1 MISIKVK
8 FRASTVPTRIG
19 AIFFQ
24 IIQHRVIKQIATPY
38 HIYEHEWD
46 EDYEIIRMDKSVYS
60 RRTYLADIERKIIRD
75 IDKLYLIA
83 SQTDDMVT
91 VIDFYAKS
99 CRESTLFPFIE
110 RVSNEL
116 YAIGRLKTAQSH
128 RVSLRSFS
136 AFREGKDID
145 FSAITSHIIKQYE
158 YYLKAKFLSNNTISF
173 YMRLLRAVYNR
184 AVSEGL
190 TIQNYPFKGVYV
202 GVDKTIKRAVSSK
215 IISQLKRLDLSAKK
229 DLELSRDL
237 FMFSFYARGMAFVDI
252 AHLTQSH
259 IQNGYIVY
267 NRHKTGQELR
277 IKIESCLMD
286 IIFRYEGGVPYLLP
300 ILSRYKNYE
309 TALRLHNARL
319 KQISEMMGVDKPLTS
334 YVSRHSWASIAK
346 QRGIATQI
354 ISESLGHCNEK
365 TTLIY
370 LTSLD
375 RNVIDKA
382 NEMLLAEI

>member
-8 FRASTVPTRIG
+8 FRASTIPTRIG

-24 IIQHRVIKQIATPY
+24 IIQHRVVKQITTSY
-38 HIYEHEWD
+38 KIYEHEWN
-46 EDYEIIRMDKSVYS
+46 EEYEVIQMNKSAYS
-60 RRTYLADIERKIIRD
+60 RRTYLADIEQKIIRD

-83 SQTDDMVT
+83 SQTNDMVT

-99 CRESTLFPFIE
+99 CRESTLFPFTE
-110 RVSNEL
+110 RVANEL

-145 FSAITSHIIKQYE
+145 FNAITSHLIKQYE
-158 YYLKAKFLSNNTISF
+158 HYLKAKSLSNNTISF
-173 YMRLLRAVYNR
+173 YMRLLRVVYNR
-184 AVSEGL
+184 AVNEGL
-190 TIQNYPFKGVYV
+190 TMQNYPFKGVYV
-202 GVDKTIKRAVSSK
+202 GVDKTIKRAVGSK
-215 IISQLKRLDLSAKK
+215 TISQLKRFDLSAKK

-237 FMFSFYARGMAFVDI
+237 FMFSFYARGMAFVDV

-277 IKIESCLMD
+277 IKIESCLME
-286 IIFRYEGGVPYLLP
+286 IISSYKDGTLYLLP

-309 TALRLHNARL
+309 TALRLHNTRL
-319 KQISEMMGVDKPLTS
+319 KQISEMMGLDKPLTS

-346 QRGIATQI
+346 QKGISTQI
-354 ISESLGHCNEK
+354 ISESLGHSNEK

-370 LTSLD
+370 LALLD
-375 RNVIDKA
+375 SNVIDKA

>member
-8 FRASTVPTRIG
+8 FRVSIVPAKTG

-24 IIQHRVIKQIATPY
+24 IIQHRVVKQITTPY
-38 HIYEHEWD
+38 KIYEHEWD
-46 EDYEIIRMDKSVYS
+46 EKYEVIRIDKASYC
-60 RRTYLADIERKIIRD
+60 RRTYLTEIDQKITRD
-75 IDKLYLIA
+75 IDKLYQIA
-83 SQTDDMVT
+83 SQTDDMESI
-91 VIDFYAKS
+91 IDFYAKS
-99 CRESTLFPFIE
+99 CRESTLFPFTE
-110 RVSNEL
+110 RVSSEL
-116 YAIGRLKTAQSH
+116 CAIGRLKTAQSH

-145 FSAITSHIIKQYE
+145 FNTITSHLIKQYE
-158 YYLKAKFLSNNTISF
+158 CYLKAKSLCNNTISF

-190 TIQNYPFKGVYV
+190 TMQNYPFKGVYV

-237 FMFSFYARGMAFVDI
+237 FMFSFYTRGMAFVDI

-259 IQNGYIVY
+259 MQSSYIVY

-277 IKIESCLMD
+277 IKIESCLME
-286 IIFRYEGGVPYLLP
+286 IISRYENGSPYLLP
-300 ILSRYKNYE
+300 ILGRYKNYE
-309 TALRLHNARL
+309 TALRLHNSRL
-319 KQISEMMGVDKPLTS
+319 KQISDIMELDKPLTS

-346 QRGIATQI
+346 HKGINTQI
-354 ISESLGHCNEK
+354 ISESLGHNNEK

-370 LTSLD
+370 LASFD
-375 RNVIDKA
+375 NDVIDKA
-382 NEMLLAEI
+382 NEMLLADI

>member
-24 IIQHRVIKQIATPY
+24 VIQHRVVKQITTPY
-38 HIYEHEWD
+38 KVYEHEWD
-46 EDYEIIRMDKSVYS
+46 EEYEVIRLDKSAYS
-60 RRTYLADIERKIIRD
+60 RRTYLAGVEQKIIRD
-75 IDKLYLIA
+75 IDKLHLIA

-99 CRESTLFPFIE
+99 CRESTLFPFTE
-110 RVSNEL
+110 RIFNEL
-116 YAIGRLKTAQSH
+116 YATGRLKTAQSH
-128 RVSLRSFS
+128 RVALRSFS

-145 FSAITSHIIKQYE
+145 FSAITSHLIKQYE
-158 YYLKAKFLSNNTISF
+158 HYLKAKSLSNNTISF

-184 AVSEGL
+184 AVGEGL
-190 TIQNYPFKGVYV
+190 TMQNYPFKGVYV

-215 IISQLKRLDLSAKK
+215 IISRLKRLDLSEKK

-252 AHLTQSH
+252 AHLTQSQM
-259 IQNGYIVY
+259 QNGYIVY
-267 NRHKTGQELR
+267 SRHKTGQELR
-277 IKIESCLMD
+277 IKVEPCLME
-286 IIFRYEGGVPYLLP
+286 IISHYSEKTPYLLP

-309 TALRLHNARL
+309 TALRLHNSRL
-319 KQISEMMGVDKPLTS
+319 KQISKMMGLEKPLTS

-346 QRGIATQI
+346 KRGIATQI

-370 LTSLD
+370 LASLD
-375 RNVIDKA
+375 SNVIDKA